1 MLAHKVHCWQAELS
15 LAMVTCL
22 LIVKIDCS
30 LLHFGNLTLTVLNLG
45 HFLVLALL
53 LLLDSLTLGLEILK
67 QEVLDNP
74 KRHALLAFE
83 DLKH

>member
-15 LAMVTCL
+15 LAMVTRL
-22 LIVKIDCS
+22 LIVKIDSS